1 METSCFPHINSKN
14 PLSCIGVKLPDV
26 RHEFKFMISSSW
38 NVDVINLG
46 YAENYVLQPAIKT
59 ELSTV
64 TPRMPLNGSGRG
76 PTIVHWPLLNI
87 SVLEK

>member
-1 METSCFPHINSKN
+1 METSCFPHVNSKN

-38 NVDVINLG
+38 NVDVEGN
-46 YAENYVLQPAIKT
+46 AENYMLQPVIKT

-64 TPRMPLNGSGRG
+64 TPRTPLNGSGRG